1 MNFYLAQND
10 AAYLVK
16 VLPDNSLR
24 VEPYVNTSETDREA
38 CAGEAAQEVRS
49 SKRICY
55 GGDESPPFQRRRN
68 GHIDGVATGLL
79 R

>member
-24 VEPYVNTSETDREA
+24 VELQNGITITFPPHSWRVMD
-38 CAGEAAQEVRS
+38 
-49 SKRICY
+49 Y
-55 GGDESPPFQRRRN
+55 GWLVPWSDWQT
-68 GHIDGVATGLL
+68 HLKKT
-79 R
+79 